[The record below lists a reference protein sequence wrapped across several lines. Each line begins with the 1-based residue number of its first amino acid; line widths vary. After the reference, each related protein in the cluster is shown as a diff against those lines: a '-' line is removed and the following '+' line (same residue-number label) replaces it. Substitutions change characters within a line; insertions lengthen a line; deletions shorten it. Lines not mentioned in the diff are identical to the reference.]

1 MAIDLCGL
9 PGNPPSQEAGK
20 RRGKARHRQLSYC
33 GAALPVGV
41 VSISP
46 TTWASLAFPEEHG
59 GFRRAHAYGSESR
72 QRDDD
77 VQNVVSQ
84 QMSDQEL
91 VFGWTGRRRFGDDI

>member
-59 GFRRAHAYGSESR
+59 GFRRAHTVLDPRAGSGTTMSR
-72 QRDDD
+72 TSFPSRCRIK
-77 VQNVVSQ
+77 N
-84 QMSDQEL
+84 
-91 VFGWTGRRRFGDDI
+91 